1 MQSRS
6 QAVNSRRVQFVFLIL
21 LVVAA
26 VVMLASSGLAAGSI
40 FGFPL
45 RAIYG
50 LVGMCLVVV
59 VAFAGQKM
67 LFSNLPGEGS
77 AYERDAMSR
86 AEGVASEKGLGRL
99 AQIKYGKR
107 RERDKEVP
115 FEGMFKRKGE

>member
-1 MQSRS
+1 
-6 QAVNSRRVQFVFLIL
+6 VQFVFLIL

-107 RERDKEVP
+107 RERNREVP